1 MYLYLDRALRVGPH
15 RRPHSGVLLLA
26 MIRAARP
33 GGQLHSCFSGP
44 QGVADLRSRP
54 GLQLTSEQAMGVAY
68 FPLNFPP
75 GTFHPPN
82 LQHVYDIGPALL
94 LLLFERRKLAS
105 SNLTVTTVS
114 MVEYSGLLPRLG
126 KCSTRYTSTVRELV
140 RGMSRERMPASQA
153 SNLLTSA
160 AETMKIVFSR
170 PRSSL

>member
-75 GTFHPPN
+75 GLFTLLICSMYTTLALRCYYYYLNVEN
-82 LQHVYDIGPALL
+82 LQV
-94 LLLFERRKLAS
+94 
-105 SNLTVTTVS
+105 LT
-114 MVEYSGLLPRLG
+114 
-126 KCSTRYTSTVRELV
+126 
-140 RGMSRERMPASQA
+140 
-153 SNLLTSA
+153 
-160 AETMKIVFSR
+160 
-170 PRSSL
+170 